1 MFQIFNLF
9 VRFAFR
15 DDDDDDDDDDV
26 CLQFYVLY
34 VSIFLFPDLSL

>member
-15 DDDDDDDDDDV
+15 DDDDDV